1 MIGSLGA
8 GISAGTAI
16 GAARTVTT
24 AGSAT
29 NAARRRQQRTSHVTD
44 EEEGDVQ
51 WRCVHES
58 TSIHSKDSGFPMN
71 LVIGLMVLL
80 LGALAFLML
89 IYYVNSPSGI
99 HAGEVNPE
107 AIERARQ
114 RELANQPPPP
124 TYLYSQKV
132 PTKILYVGSYKHISA
147 RVRNQATGT
156 VDSVYLCKKHCGL
169 RYEGTEPG
177 SILDVTW
184 HSYRGQDGIFQRVDA
199 RELKR
204 LYR

>member
-1 MIGSLGA
+1 MIGSFGA

-16 GAARTVTT
+16 GAAHTVTT
-24 AGSAT
+24 AGSAANT
-29 NAARRRQQRTSHVTD
+29 SRRRRHSSSVTKEEKGNVQWECVRERRTS
-44 EEEGDVQ
+44 
-51 WRCVHES
+51 R
-58 TSIHSKDSGFPMN
+58 DSGFPMG
-71 LVIGLMVLL
+71 LVMGLMVLL
-80 LGALAFLML
+80 LGAFAFLML
-89 IYYVNSPSGI
+89 IFFVNKPSEI
-99 HAGEVNPE
+99 HAGTVSPE

-124 TYLYSQKV
+124 THLYSQKV

-177 SILDVTW
+177 SVLDITW